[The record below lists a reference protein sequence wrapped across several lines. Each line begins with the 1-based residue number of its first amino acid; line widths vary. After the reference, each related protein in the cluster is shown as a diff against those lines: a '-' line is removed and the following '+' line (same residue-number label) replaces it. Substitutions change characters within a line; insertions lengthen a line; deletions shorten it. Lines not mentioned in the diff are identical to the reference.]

1 MVGYII
7 YKVYR
12 NKEYYLCEDYSFTND
27 LFDDDIKYFDN
38 EDDARGFINNYD
50 SSDSLEVK
58 LFEFELF

>member
-27 LFDDDIKYFDN
+27 LFDDDIKYFDT
-38 EDDARGFINNYD
+38 EDEAREFISNYD

>member
-27 LFDDDIKYFDN
+27 LFDDDIKYFDT
-38 EDDARGFINNYD
+38 EDEAREFINNYD